1 MNEKYL
7 PIGTVCT
14 LKGKTKKVM
23 IVGVYGVEFNGNL
36 KINDYYGYAYPEGL
50 LLPQFMCAF
59 NHTDIESVDFLGYKN
74 DDYNKFNSLLGR
86 LNNNE
91 EPNSDWVLASSQTYS
106 KLLFDEN
113 GVVVL
118 AEQAEPEKT
127 VETKTS
133 ANQIKFDE
141 NGIVIADD
149 TQPVSNPF
157 YKDYNSVSNVEP
169 DKSDNNI
176 FSKYKFDEN
185 GILIAD
191 ETENN
196 TKSKSQTSQIKFDEN
211 GIVIADGTENNTKN
225 ESKSSQIKFD
235 ENGIVIA
242 DGVSTTEAKHN
253 TQYRFDENGILI
265 AVENND

>member
-141 NGIVIADD
+141 NGIVIAD
-149 TQPVSNPF
+149 
-157 YKDYNSVSNVEP
+157 
-169 DKSDNNI
+169 
-176 FSKYKFDEN
+176 
-185 GILIAD
+185 
-191 ETENN
+191 
-196 TKSKSQTSQIKFDEN
+196 
-211 GIVIADGTENNTKN
+211 GTENNTKN